1 LPTVAYI
8 ANQFPVAVEPYVVDE
23 IRELRRRGVTVIP
36 SSGRRVN
43 LNALPV
49 DLRQLADGSICLQ
62 PPNFRLLWQ
71 AAWLCVTKW
80 HSVQDLLV
88 RIFLRGAESPR
99 RRVRALLHTW
109 LGAYYALVLRDR
121 GVEHI
126 HAHHGY
132 FASWVAMVAA
142 RLLRI
147 GFSMTLHGS
156 DLLLH
161 GTYLDTKLANCS
173 FCFTVSEYNRRY
185 ILDRY
190 PTVDPRKVI
199 LQRIGVGQI
208 AVGVGCRA
216 RADIQGQ
223 LLLLAVGRLHP
234 VKNFEFLV
242 RACALLR
249 KRGISFACWI
259 AGDGPER
266 KKLDHLICELKLGGE
281 VELLGHVPQEQLIN
295 YYALADLVVLTSRS
309 EGLPLV
315 LMEAMAHGKLVLAP
329 DITGIPELV
338 RHRKT
343 GFLYRAGSLESFV
356 TWIEFIYTGKEQ
368 CGVIRSAARQ
378 HVLAHFHRKKNLEHF
393 CDLFLNKIG
402 AAREAVLDED
412 SVLQQI

>member
-1 LPTVAYI
+1 LLTVAYI
-8 ANQFPVAVEPYVVDE
+8 ANQFPVAVEPYVADE
-23 IRELRRRGVTVIP
+23 IRELRRRGVNVIP
-36 SSGRRVN
+36 ASGRRVD

-49 DLRQLADGSICLQ
+49 DLQQMADESICLQ
-62 PPNFRLLWQ
+62 PPKFRLLWQ
-71 AAWLCVTKW
+71 AAWLCVREW
-80 HSVQDLLV
+80 GSLQDLLV
-88 RIFLRGAESPR
+88 RILFRGTESPA

-109 LGAYYALVLRDR
+109 LGAYYALVIRDR
-121 GVEHI
+121 GVRHI

-132 FASWVAMVAA
+132 FASWVAMVTA

-190 PTVDPRKVI
+190 PTVDPTKII
-199 LQRIGVGQI
+199 LQRIGVDQI
-208 AVGVGCRA
+208 AAGVACRA
-216 RADIQGQ
+216 RAGIQGQ

-249 KRGISFACWI
+249 ERGISFSCWI

-266 KKLDHLICELKLGGE
+266 KKLDHLIRDLKLRGE
-281 VELLGHVPQEQLIN
+281 VELLGHVPRAQLTN
-295 YYALADLVVLTSRS
+295 YYAMADLVVSTSHS
-309 EGLPLV
+309 EGIPLA

-338 RHRKT
+338 IDGKT
-343 GFLYRAGSLESFV
+343 GFLFRAGSFE
-356 TWIEFIYTGKEQ
+356 EFCERVEMIRDRAPGLGSMGKT
-368 CGVIRSAARQ
+368 ARA
-378 HVLAHFHRKKNLEHF
+378 HVHGHFDRKKNLEQLCNF
-393 CDLFLNKIG
+393 FLTRLG
-402 AAREAVLDED
+402 QPRRHVPRENPL
-412 SVLQQI
+412 LQQV